1 MKKDFIAGILMSNS
15 LAFIVLLLIQF
26 ELMHSTTS
34 LRILVLFGM
43 IFSALLALPIIAH
56 FYKTY
61 TVTKLTKSHR
71 TLVEGTFLIIAVNLT
86 VIIIMLLQLT
96 NHIDKTNDTAET
108 LLIISTVSSIIM
120 LYMSKKGSS

>member
-15 LAFIVLLLIQF
+15 LAFILLLLIQF
-26 ELMHSTTS
+26 ELIHSTTS
-34 LRILVLFGM
+34 LRILVLFCM
-43 IFSALLALPIIAH
+43 IFSAFLALAIIAH

-71 TLVEGTFLIIAVNLT
+71 TLLESAFVIIAVNLT

-96 NHIDKTNDTAET
+96 SHIDKTNDTAET
-108 LLIISTVSSIIM
+108 LLIVSTIVSITM
-120 LYMSKKGSS
+120 LYISKKKSS